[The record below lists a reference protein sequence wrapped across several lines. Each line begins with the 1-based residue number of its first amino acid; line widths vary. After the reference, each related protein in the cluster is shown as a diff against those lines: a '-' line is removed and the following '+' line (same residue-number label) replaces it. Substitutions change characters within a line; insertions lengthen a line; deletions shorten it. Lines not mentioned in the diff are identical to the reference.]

1 MRIESLFCVVLAIA
15 CGCATVP
22 EKAAPSAAAQPP
34 LKVAVYADAGPSG
47 IGAVE
52 WFRLVEE
59 SPELELHLVDGAA
72 VRAGALDGLD
82 LLVMPGGNS
91 KTEFTT
97 LGTNGIQRMKAFIR
111 NGGGYIGTC
120 AGCCLLMDGTDRRAR
135 MMPWD
140 RAGTEGDTLFPTVQ
154 VNEKGAAAL
163 GITKGAHRMRFHGG
177 PFLWPTTNVIA
188 EAQFESWGT
197 LDAEACMKGKVD
209 PKKRMYGS
217 TAIVGGTYGKGR
229 VFVTSCHPEYFSST
243 LYIVRGAFKYVT
255 GRDVTFPT

>member
-1 MRIESLFCVVLAIA
+1 MKIESLFCVVLAVA

-22 EKAAPSAAAQPP
+22 EKATPSAAAQPP
-34 LKVAVYADAGPSG
+34 LKVAVYADNGPSG

-72 VRAGALDGLD
+72 VRAGALNGLD

-97 LGTNGIQRMKAFIR
+97 LGTNGVRQMKAFIR

-120 AGCCLLMDGTDRRAR
+120 AGCCLLMDGEDRRAR
-135 MMPWD
+135 MMPWN
-140 RAGTEGDTLFPTVQ
+140 RTGAEGDTLFPTIQ
-154 VNEKGAAAL
+154 VNKKGAAAL
-163 GITKGAHRMRFHGG
+163 GITNGAHRVRYHGG
-177 PFLWPTTNVIA
+177 PLLWPTTNVIA
-188 EAQFESWGT
+188 EARFEQWGT
-197 LDAEACMKGKVD
+197 MDAEACMKGKVD

-217 TAIVGGTYGKGR
+217 TAIVGGTYG
-229 VFVTSCHPEYFSST
+229 SS
-243 LYIVRGAFKYVT
+243 
-255 GRDVTFPT
+255 